1 MAEPPCKRGQ
11 FIREKTMEELIKK
24 IKRLCQGQKMYVQ
37 CKKNYVLM
45 FHKAYYSYR
54 VVLYHK
60 SDILGYSFFVKSFGM
75 NGLNESIKILKQY
88 F

>member
-1 MAEPPCKRGQ
+1 
-11 FIREKTMEELIKK
+11 MEEVIKK
-24 IKRLCQGQKMYVQ
+24 IKRLYQGQKLYVS
-37 CKKNYVLM
+37 CKKNHVLM

-60 SDILGYSFFVKSFGM
+60 SDILGYNFFIKSFGM
-75 NGLNESIKILKQY
+75 NGLNKAIKILKQY

>member
-1 MAEPPCKRGQ
+1 MK
-11 FIREKTMEELIKK
+11 ELIKK
-24 IKRLCQGQKMYVQ
+24 IKGLCMGQKMYVQ

-45 FHKAYYSYR
+45 FDKAYYSYR

-60 SDILGYSFFVKSFGM
+60 SDILGYSFFIKSFGM

-88 F
+88 Y